1 MSLTYGLAGL
11 LALGLLIHL
20 IYVLIKPEAF

>member
-11 LALGLLIHL
+11 LALGLLIYL
-20 IYVLIKPEAF
+20 VYVLIKPEAF